1 MKDNGK
7 QLYRIL
13 TSSYWR
19 KRYVLATPIG
29 KRLPDNI
36 YLKLMYKVMTGQK
49 LDLNNPK
56 TFNEK
61 LQWLK
66 LYDRNPLYTTLVDKF
81 AVREYIKDKIGE
93 EYLIPLLGGP
103 WKSVDE
109 IPFDTLPNQFVLK
122 TTHDSGGVVICK
134 NKAEFNIQA
143 AKEKLNKSLKHNFYY
158 GGREWPYKNVPPQ
171 IIAEKYMVDESG
183 EELKDYKLMCFNSKV
198 KASFVCSDRFS
209 KDGLKVTFYDSDWKR
224 LPFERHYP
232 ASKVDIDKPK
242 SYEEMV
248 HIAEKL
254 SENMKFVRMD
264 FYEINGKVYFGE
276 FTFYP
281 GSGFEEFNPPE
292 WDEKLGEWIKLS
304 ENSGGGVLIN

>member
-81 AVREYIKDKIGE
+81 AVREYIKDKIG
-93 EYLIPLLGGP
+93 
-103 WKSVDE
+103 
-109 IPFDTLPNQFVLK
+109 
-122 TTHDSGGVVICK
+122 
-134 NKAEFNIQA
+134 
-143 AKEKLNKSLKHNFYY
+143 
-158 GGREWPYKNVPPQ
+158 
-171 IIAEKYMVDESG
+171 
-183 EELKDYKLMCFNSKV
+183 
-198 KASFVCSDRFS
+198 
-209 KDGLKVTFYDSDWKR
+209 
-224 LPFERHYP
+224 
-232 ASKVDIDKPK
+232 
-242 SYEEMV
+242 
-248 HIAEKL
+248 
-254 SENMKFVRMD
+254 
-264 FYEINGKVYFGE
+264 
-276 FTFYP
+276 
-281 GSGFEEFNPPE
+281 
-292 WDEKLGEWIKLS
+292 
-304 ENSGGGVLIN
+304 

>member
-292 WDEKLGEWIKLS
+292 WDEELGKWIELL
-304 ENSGGGVLIN
+304 EN